1 MYIFLFCMVLLTPAV
16 VALIGCIWRKHPPA
30 SINLAYGYRT
40 KRSMMNKETWT
51 YAHKCCGT
59 VWCRGGIILLL
70 LSAAAMALLK
80 NRDYETASMYIVSFQ
95 LVAVCLS
102 IVPVESSIKKHFDEY
117 GRRLW

>member
-1 MYIFLFCMVLLTPAV
+1 
-16 VALIGCIWRKHPPA
+16 
-30 SINLAYGYRT
+30 
-40 KRSMMNKETWT
+40 MNKETWT

-59 VWCRGGIILLL
+59 VWCIGGIILLL

-102 IVPVESSIKKHFDEY
+102 IVPVESSLKKHFDEF
-117 GRRLW
+117 GRRIW